1 MSSAAWNAAAPRSV
15 RGGRADRGFNGL
27 ISRSLLNRGSMRP
40 TMGREGG
47 ASIAMERD
55 KTTLNVR
62 QVTNYDFARPV
73 QFGEHRFMMRP
84 RDRHDQ
90 RLVSSE
96 LVIDPRP
103 ARLRWIYDAFDNC
116 VAIASFSGASASLR
130 VESRFTVERT
140 QDDQP

>member
-1 MSSAAWNAAAPRSV
+1 
-15 RGGRADRGFNGL
+15 
-27 ISRSLLNRGSMRP
+27 
-40 TMGREGG
+40 MGREGG

-62 QVTNYDFARPV
+62 HVTTYNYARPV
-73 QFGEHRFMMRP
+73 QFGEHRVMMRP

-116 VAIASFSGASASLR
+116 VAIGLVLGRLGVASGREPLHRGADPRRPAGR
-130 VESRFTVERT
+130 RN
-140 QDDQP
+140 